1 MTRESSNQ
9 IKSKYTLIETSE
21 LIAKLQQER
30 DVEERA
36 NWIRALGER
45 IEPEVIKLLWDLRN
59 NMENEDPFVQYE
71 VKLSLHKVTNHSS
84 VGIDMFLENLSVFQ
98 TNKKVFQGPK
108 ILIDSNILEEFLL
121 RNKTTMNQDVTKVVE
136 WVLSEKINPYVGKN
150 GVENLWSRVKNLR
163 GQEYA
168 NRLIIE
174 ILSQFQVCDI
184 DLQEIDM
191 EKYPTVNIPT
201 VIQVE
206 CAKKYNLDGIITLR
220 DRDFVS
226 SGWPY
231 VYSPALFLEY
241 VESEYSDLSPEFFK
255 EELAQKFIDQKRE
268 KLSINWKE
276 EPLKNNISFEDKL
289 LLFQGWKIKKFEVL
303 CTKKDLTS
311 ATVIL
316 QDKFGKKYHTESGF
330 KRGSINALFTA
341 FDKALSHI
349 VEIEHE
355 LKSIYIANLTPGKEG
370 AVTAMVVVRY
380 GEEEVIRIYSH
391 ENIIKAYLF
400 AYVKAIIAVYAPNEY
415 PQDIYEEKELMSLYK
430 IGMRDFRKLNFSK
443 VDLSDNEANLS
454 ESILIGCNFSN
465 ANLSGAN
472 LTKTDLTRANLSNAN
487 LSQANLSNANLT
499 GVELDKNN
507 QTLFEGTILTNTIMP
522 EIKIALSGRSRIDKV
537 VQLLE
542 QIDIQK
548 SGCRLLAV
556 HSMTTPTWWH
566 SDLGMYFWE
575 VTKKILQKGIL
586 IKRVFILPESPT
598 QVHLQVLR
606 EQAEVGVEVRYICC
620 TNAKNVD
627 NHDLHNTNVMIY
639 ENSLVERNSF
649 TTRMLINED
658 RENGY
663 ISYQQIDL
671 KTDKELFSYI
681 WKKSSIWK
689 QAEFPNFPEQIIPH
703 EFLNK

>member
-9 IKSKYTLIETSE
+9 MQSKYSLIETSD
-21 LIAKLQQER
+21 LIAKSQQER
-30 DVEERA
+30 DLDERA

-45 IEPEVIKLLWDLRN
+45 IEPEVIKFLWDLRN
-59 NMENEDPFVQYE
+59 NMENEEPFVQYE
-71 VKLSLHKVTNHSS
+71 IKLSLHKVTNHSS
-84 VGIDMFLENLSVFQ
+84 AEIDMFLKNLSVFQ
-98 TNKKVFQGPK
+98 NKKKTSQAPK

-136 WVLSEKINPYVGKN
+136 WVLSEKINPYIGKN

-163 GQEYA
+163 GKEYA

-174 ILSQFQVCDI
+174 ILSQFKVCDI
-184 DLQEIDM
+184 DLKEIDM

-241 VESEYSDLSPEFFK
+241 VESEDSDLSPEFFK
-255 EELAQKFIDQKRE
+255 EKLAQKSMHKRIE
-268 KLSINWKE
+268 ELSINLKE
-276 EPLKNNISFEDKL
+276 KPLKNKTYFEDKL
-289 LLFQGWKIKKFEVL
+289 LLFQGWSIKKFEVL

-311 ATVIL
+311 ATIIL
-316 QDKFGKKYHTESGF
+316 QDRFGKEYHTESGF

-341 FDKALSHI
+341 VDKALSHI

-355 LKSIYIANLTPGKEG
+355 LKAIYIANLTAGKEG

-380 GEEEVIRIYSH
+380 GEEKVIRIYSH

-400 AYVKAIIAVYAPNEY
+400 AYVKAIIAVYAPNEDS
-415 PQDIYEEKELMSLYK
+415 QDIYEEKELMSLYK

-454 ESILIGCNFSN
+454 ESILIGCDFSN

-472 LTKTDLTRANLSNAN
+472 LMKTDLTRANLSKAN
-487 LSQANLSNANLT
+487 LSKANLTEANLSE
-499 GVELDKNN
+499 VELDENN

-522 EIKIALSGRSRIDKV
+522 EIKIALSGKSRIDKV

-542 QIDIQK
+542 QVDIQK
-548 SGCRLLAV
+548 SQCQLLAV
-556 HSMTTPTWWH
+556 HSMTNPTWWH
-566 SDLGMYFWE
+566 GNLGMYFWE
-575 VTKKILQKGIL
+575 VSKKILQKGIL

-598 QVHLQVLR
+598 QEHLQVLR
-606 EQAEVGVEVRYICC
+606 EQAEAGVEVRYICC
-620 TNAKNVD
+620 TNTKNVD
-627 NHDLHNTNVMIY
+627 SHDLHNTNVMVY
-639 ENSLVERNSF
+639 ENSLIERNSF

-663 ISYQQIDL
+663 ISYQEIDI
-671 KTDKELFSYI
+671 KTDKKRFY
-681 WKKSSIWK
+681 SIWEK
-689 QAEFPNFPEQIIPH
+689 AESSNFTLSTIPNKSLQ
-703 EFLNK
+703 K

>member
-1 MTRESSNQ
+1 MRKESSNQ
-9 IKSKYTLIETSE
+9 ILSEYSLIKTSE
-21 LIAKLQQER
+21 LIALLQQEC
-30 DVEERA
+30 DVEKRA
-36 NWIRALGER
+36 NWIRTLGER
-45 IEPEVIKLLWDLRN
+45 IEPKVIKLLWDLRN
-59 NMENEDPFVQYE
+59 NMENEDPFIQYE
-71 VKLSLHKVTNHSS
+71 IKLSLRKVTNDPS
-84 VGIDMFLENLSVFQ
+84 VGIDMFLDNLSVFQ
-98 TNKKVFQGPK
+98 IQKKNSQAPK

-121 RNKTTMNQDVTKVVE
+121 RNKTTINQDVTKVVE
-136 WVLSEKINPYVGKN
+136 WVLSDKINPYLGKN

-174 ILSQFQVCDI
+174 ILSQFKVCDI
-184 DLQEIDM
+184 DLKEIDM

-201 VIQVE
+201 IIQIE

-241 VESEYSDLSPEFFK
+241 VESEDSDLSPEFSK
-255 EELAQKFIDQKRE
+255 EELAQKFIDKKRE

-276 EPLKNNISFEDKL
+276 EPLKNNLSFEDKL
-289 LLFQGWKIKKFEVL
+289 LLFQGWRIKKFEVL
-303 CTKKDLTS
+303 CTKNDLTF

-316 QDKFGKKYHTESGF
+316 QDRFGKEYHTESGF
-330 KRGSINALFTA
+330 KKGSINALFTA

-349 VEIEHE
+349 VDIKHE
-355 LKSIYIANLTPGKEG
+355 LKAMYIANLTPGKEG
-370 AVTAMVVVRY
+370 AVTAMVVVRH

-400 AYVKAIIAVYAPNEY
+400 VYVKAIIAVYAPHEY

-454 ESILIGCNFSN
+454 ESILVECNFSN

-472 LTKTDLTRANLSNAN
+472 LTKADLTRANLSKANLSNAN
-487 LSQANLSNANLT
+487 LSSANLT
-499 GVELDKNN
+499 EVELDKNN

-522 EIKIALSGRSRIDKV
+522 EIKIAVSGRSRIDKV

-548 SGCRLLAV
+548 SKCELLAV

-575 VTKKILQKGIL
+575 VSKKYF
-586 IKRVFILPESPT
+586 KRYS
-598 QVHLQVLR
+598 H
-606 EQAEVGVEVRYICC
+606 
-620 TNAKNVD
+620 
-627 NHDLHNTNVMIY
+627 
-639 ENSLVERNSF
+639 
-649 TTRMLINED
+649 
-658 RENGY
+658 
-663 ISYQQIDL
+663 
-671 KTDKELFSYI
+671 
-681 WKKSSIWK
+681 KKSFYTS
-689 QAEFPNFPEQIIPH
+689 
-703 EFLNK
+703 